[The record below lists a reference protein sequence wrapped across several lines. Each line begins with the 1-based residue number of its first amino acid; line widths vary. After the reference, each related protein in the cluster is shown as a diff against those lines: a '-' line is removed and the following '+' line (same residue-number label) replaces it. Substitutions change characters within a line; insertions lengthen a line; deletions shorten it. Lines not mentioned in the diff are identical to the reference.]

1 MDQIKSSSK
10 MFLFANE
17 SSYLYKINQWICFD
31 EYSIKKHKQNKS
43 SHLYKIDKNEYKKS
57 RKENSLKL

>member
-1 MDQIKSSSK
+1 